1 MLALAVLLLARIR
14 IDTLAEA
21 AVLPLRQNDV
31 ARHPWLGG
39 LLSPQAAALLAQQQ
53 LVDPIGLLLIV
64 AALGCLLAYAL
75 VAAFIRNDRLRYRV
89 QLALLWAIILLTVV
103 ASSAKLILLRQGSG
117 PASYS
122 HDGGVIQTEAT
133 IAYLLAGRNPYSED
147 YVDTPMAEWG
157 INEFRTALYHYP
169 YLPWTF
175 LFSAPFKL
183 LADATIG
190 WYDQR
195 FVYLLLFVLMLVL
208 APRLAHGAQNK
219 LLLVMLLG
227 LNPIMGSDIIYGQN
241 DSFVLAWCVLSLWL
255 YVRGQSSLPR
265 DAAPQSHGEAA
276 RPAAASPLAEQ
287 GATTEGRRGLPR
299 DAAPQSHGEAAR
311 PAAAS
316 PLVGQSAVNGRG
328 WQWASAVA
336 LGLAWASKP
345 TAWFLAPFYL
355 LLVAGGD
362 ARDLWRR
369 PFAWLGRAFRA
380 AWPGFVTAALLIGP
394 YALWDPA
401 ALFDDVWRWSTG
413 TSETAYQ
420 IWGWGASNLVLAL
433 GWVQSRFDYWP
444 FWLPELVVGLPLLIG
459 LIKQQAGDNSP
470 ARAMWNYGLFLLA
483 FFFVSRFLNE
493 NYLGYIL
500 AFLALGTLTA
510 FPSGAGSDQLAADTI
525 RAAG

>member
-1 MLALAVLLLARIR
+1 MRRHADVLVLAVLVLARIR

-21 AVLPLRQNDV
+21 AVLPFRQNDV

-39 LLSPQAAALLAQQQ
+39 LLSPHAATLLAQQQ
-53 LVDPIGLLLIV
+53 LIDPIGLLLIV

-75 VAAFIRNDRLRYRV
+75 VATFLGDRRLRYPL
-89 QLALLWAIILLTVV
+89 QLALVWAIILLTVF

-133 IAYLLAGRNPYSED
+133 IAYLLAGRNPYVED
-147 YVDTPMAEWG
+147 YVNTPMAEWG

-175 LFSAPFKL
+175 LFSAPFKV

-195 FVYLLLFVLMLVL
+195 FVYLLLFCLMLVL
-208 APRLAHGAQNK
+208 VPGLARERQNK
-219 LLLVMLLG
+219 LLLLMLLG
-227 LNPIMGSDIIYGQN
+227 LNPIMGSDVIYGQN
-241 DSFVLAWCVLSLWL
+241 DSFVLAWCILNLWL
-255 YVRGQSSLPR
+255 YMKGQ
-265 DAAPQSHGEAA
+265 A
-276 RPAAASPLAEQ
+276 R
-287 GATTEGRRGLPR
+287 EG
-299 DAAPQSHGEAAR
+299 
-311 PAAAS
+311 
-316 PLVGQSAVNGRG
+316 GRG
-328 WQWASAVA
+328 WLLASAVA

-369 PFAWLGRAFRA
+369 PLTWLGRAARA
-380 AWPGFVTAALLIGP
+380 AWPAFAAAIAVIGP
-394 YALWDPA
+394 YLLWDPA
-401 ALFDDVWRWSTG
+401 ALFDDVWRWSSG

-444 FWLPELVVGLPLLIG
+444 FWVPELVVGVPLLIG
-459 LIKQQAGDNSP
+459 LLKQQAGDNTP
-470 ARAMWNYGLFLLA
+470 ARAMWNHGLFLLA

-500 AFLALGTLTA
+500 AFLALGTLMGPPAPEPTSTA
-510 FPSGAGSDQLAADTI
+510 ETA
-525 RAAG
+525 

>member
-1 MLALAVLLLARIR
+1 MVYNGSMAPNTTSGVTMRQQADVLVLAVLVLARIR

-21 AVLPLRQNDV
+21 AVLPFRQNDV

-39 LLSPQAAALLAQQQ
+39 LLPPQAAALLAQQQ

-64 AALGCLLAYAL
+64 VALSCLLAYAL
-75 VAAFIRNDRLRYRV
+75 VATFVRNERWRYRL
-89 QLALLWAIILLTVV
+89 QLGLVWAIILLTVF

-133 IAYLLAGRNPYSED
+133 IAYLLAGRNPYVED

-175 LFSAPFKL
+175 LFSAPFKV
-183 LADATIG
+183 LADVAIG

-195 FVYLLLFVLMLVL
+195 FVYLLLFGLMLVL
-208 APRLAHGAQNK
+208 APGLAQGSQHK
-219 LLLVMLLG
+219 LLLLMLLG
-227 LNPIMGSDIIYGQN
+227 LNPIMGSDVIYGQN

-255 YVRGQSSLPR
+255 YVRGT
-265 DAAPQSHGEAA
+265 A
-276 RPAAASPLAEQ
+276 R
-287 GATTEGRRGLPR
+287 GR
-299 DAAPQSHGEAAR
+299 A
-311 PAAAS
+311 
-316 PLVGQSAVNGRG
+316 RG
-328 WQWASAVA
+328 WLLWSAAA

-345 TAWFLAPFYL
+345 TAWFVAPFYL
-355 LLVAGGD
+355 LLIAGGD
-362 ARDLWRR
+362 PRDLWRR
-369 PFAWLGRAFRA
+369 PLAWIGRAARLG
-380 AWPGFVTAALLIGP
+380 WPAFAVAGLIIGP
-394 YALWDPA
+394 YALWNWA

-413 TSETAYQ
+413 TAETAYQ

-444 FWLPELVVGLPLLIG
+444 FWLPELLVGLPLLVG
-459 LIKQQAGDNSP
+459 LLKQQIGDNTP
-470 ARAMWNYGLFLLA
+470 ARAMWNYGVFLLA

-500 AFLALGTLTA
+500 AFLALGTLTDLPLSRPA
-510 FPSGAGSDQLAADTI
+510 TALTAPGATEAPPSSPG
-525 RAAG
+525 

>member
-1 MLALAVLLLARIR
+1 MTSSLPPEETAHQRTDVLVLAALTIARIR

-64 AALGCLLAYAL
+64 ATLGCLLAYAL
-75 VAAFIRNDRLRYRV
+75 AAAFLRNDRLRYRV
-89 QLALLWAIILLTVV
+89 RLALVWAIILLTVV

-133 IAYLLAGRNPYSED
+133 IAYLLAGRNPYVED

-175 LFSAPFKL
+175 LFSAPFKV

-195 FVYLLLFVLMLVL
+195 FVYLFLFVLMLAL
-208 APRLAHGAQNK
+208 APGLARGAQNK
-219 LLLVMLLG
+219 LLLLMFLG
-227 LNPIMGSDIIYGQN
+227 LNPIMGSDVIYGQN

-255 YVRGQSSLPR
+255 YAKGQSS
-265 DAAPQSHGEAA
+265 AG
-276 RPAAASPLAEQ
+276 
-287 GATTEGRRGLPR
+287 
-299 DAAPQSHGEAAR
+299 
-311 PAAAS
+311 
-316 PLVGQSAVNGRG
+316 GRG
-328 WQWASAVA
+328 WQLASAGV

-362 ARDLWRR
+362 AHDLWRR
-369 PFAWLGRAFRA
+369 PAAWLNRAIRA
-380 AWPGFVTAALLIGP
+380 AWPAFAVMILLIGP

-401 ALFDDVWRWSTG
+401 ALFDDVWRWSAG

-444 FWLPELVVGLPLLIG
+444 FWLPELAVGLPLLIG
-459 LIKQQAGDNSP
+459 LLKQQAGENTP
-470 ARAMWNYGLFLLA
+470 ARALWNYGLFLLA

-493 NYLGYIL
+493 NYLGYVL

-510 FPSGAGSDQLAADTI
+510 TPHRRT
-525 RAAG
+525 